1 VSQTPY
7 ESMPPPPPPDQGG
20 VPPGI
25 ELANWG
31 YRFVGGLVDY
41 VLPSLVFNAITG
53 FDRESFVPTYL
64 QLAWWVVLGVMVGTS
79 GQTIGKRLIGVK
91 VLRERDG
98 QVIGPGMGIL
108 RQFLHI
114 LDSLA
119 CLLGWLWPLWD
130 RKRQTFADK
139 IVSTVAI
146 RV

>member
-1 VSQTPY
+1 VSETPY
-7 ESMPPPPPPDQGG
+7 SSIPPVPPEPSG

-25 ELANWG
+25 ELATWG
-31 YRFVGGLVDY
+31 TRFLGGLVDY
-41 VLPSLVFNAITG
+41 VVPAIIFNAIVG
-53 FDRESFVPTYL
+53 FNSNSVVPTYL
-64 QLAWWVVLGVMVGTS
+64 QLAWWGVLGVMVGSS
-79 GQTIGKRLIGVK
+79 GQTPGKRMNGVK

-98 QVIGPGMGIL
+98 QVVGVGTGIL
-108 RQFLHI
+108 RQYAHI

-146 RV
+146 KI